1 MNTKHLVLFGAFVA
15 ILAVVGRIIPHPWNF
30 TPMGSLM
37 LFAGF
42 LLPRKW
48 LWLPLAALALS
59 DVIIGP
65 YQFSVMAT
73 VYASYAFTLSASYA
87 ARSRYSFTTA
97 LGASIASS
105 VIFYLTTN
113 AAVWAAS
120 GMYSPDVAGLVASY
134 AAGIPFFRNSFAG
147 YLAYSAL
154 IFGAYEF
161 SRCALPYKQ
170 RGFQEQYQTERYHQ

>member
-1 MNTKHLVLFGAFVA
+1 MNKTNLVLFGVAIA
-15 ILAVVGRIIPHPWNF
+15 ILAVAGRILPHPWNF

-59 DVIIGP
+59 DVIIGS

-73 VYASYAFTLSASYA
+73 VYASYAFTLGASYA
-87 ARSRYSFTTA
+87 ARRHYSFTTA

-120 GMYSPDVAGLVASY
+120 GMYSPDFSGLMSSYVAAV
-134 AAGIPFFRNSFAG
+134 PFFRNSFAG
-147 YLAYSAL
+147 DLLYAAAF
-154 IFGAYEF
+154 FGAYEYA
-161 SRCALPYKQ
+161 RAALLQ
-170 RGFQEQYQTERYHQ
+170 HQERRLGEQY

>member
-1 MNTKHLVLFGAFVA
+1 MNKTNLVLFGAFVA

-37 LFAGF
+37 LFSGF
-42 LLPRKW
+42 LMPRKW

-73 VYASYAFTLSASYA
+73 VYASYAFTLGASYA
-87 ARSRYSFTTA
+87 ARRRYSFTTA
-97 LGASIASS
+97 IGASIASS

-120 GMYSPDVAGLVASY
+120 GMYSPDFSGLMASY
-134 AAGIPFFRNSFAG
+134 VAGIPFFRNSFAG
-147 YLAYSAL
+147 YIAYSTL
-154 IFGAYEF
+154 IFGAYEAV
-161 SRCALPYKQ
+161 CHALQHQQ
-170 RGFQEQYQTERYHQ
+170 RRLQEQYQTEHYHQ